1 MSVLFRVVRSGMTR
15 RRTQTLVITLAT
27 LLAVTAS
34 VLAGALLVASRAPFD
49 HAFARQR
56 GAQLT
61 ARFDAR
67 RATTAQ
73 VAASARAS
81 GVTGS
86 SGPFP
91 TTTATT
97 AAHLGT
103 LSIVGR
109 ADPGG
114 AVDRLTVAQG
124 RWARRTGEIV
134 LAVDP
139 EGPPVRLGQRLD
151 FPGLPGGP
159 TLTVVGTARSV
170 SRTADAWVV
179 PAQIAG
185 LTRSGRADGYQMLYR
200 FAHAATDAQVT
211 RDRAALAA
219 TVPKGA
225 FSGARSWLSVRLFA
239 TRETALYVPFLVA
252 FGVLGLVMSALV
264 VGNVVAGSVGTGLR
278 RIGVLKAV
286 GCTPGEVVRAYVA
299 QALVPAAIGTGLGL
313 VAGHLLAAPLLADTS
328 AVYGSVGLGVSAGV
342 DLAVVGGVL
351 GVVAGT
357 AWLGAW
363 RAGRLRTVDALAV
376 GRTPVTGR
384 GRGAARL
391 AARLPVPRPVGLG
404 LARPFHRPARAAS
417 MVAAVVF
424 GTAAVTF
431 ATGMAASLGEV
442 VTAKN
447 HNAAD
452 VTVSAER
459 PGGPGPV
466 PPGTTRA
473 TAAEAAAVR
482 AAIAAR
488 PGTRDQYG
496 SVTAEAQVAGVTG
509 SVPVIA
515 YDGDASWGGFVM
527 VSGRWVR
534 AAGEAVVASPFLT
547 ASGTEVGD
555 TVTLAVNGSP
565 VRTRIVG
572 EVFDVGQQGLRVF
585 TDLATLRTADP
596 DLHPTDH
603 SVRLTRGTDV
613 AAYVKHLNA
622 VLKPLGVSATDTKS
636 VNGSD
641 GAVAL
646 DTLAAMLTLILT
658 AVAGLGVL
666 GGVVLD
672 THERIRDLGIHKA
685 LGMTPRQTVTLV
697 IASVVLPGLAGG
709 ALGVPLGLAVHRV
722 VMPAMG
728 DSAGLRLPD
737 VVLDVYRAPELLLLA
752 LSGTALAI
760 LGALLPAGWAAR
772 VRTATALRTE

>member
-1 MSVLFRVVRSGMTR
+1 MSALLRVVGSGMTR
-15 RRTQTLVITLAT
+15 RRTQTLVVVLAT

-34 VLAGALLVASRAPFD
+34 VLAGALLAASRAPFD
-49 HAFARQR
+49 HAFARQH

-61 ARFDAR
+61 AQFDAR
-67 RATTAQ
+67 RVTTARL
-73 VAASARAS
+73 AASAHAS
-81 GVTGS
+81 GVTGT

-91 TTTATT
+91 TAT
-97 AAHLGT
+97 AAPQNAGA
-103 LSIVGR
+103 LSVVGR

-114 AVDRLTVAQG
+114 AVDQVTPAEG

-134 LAVDP
+134 LAADSD
-139 EGPPVRLGQRLD
+139 GPPVRLGETLR

-179 PAQIAG
+179 PAQIPA
-185 LTRSGRADGYQMLYR
+185 LTASGRPGGYQMLYR
-200 FAHAATDAQVT
+200 FAHAATAAQVAE
-211 RDRAALAA
+211 DRAAVSAA
-219 TVPKGA
+219 VPKGVL
-225 FSGARSWLSVRLFA
+225 SGSRSWLSVREFA

-264 VGNVVAGSVGTGLR
+264 VGNVVAGAVGTGLR

-286 GCTPGEVVRAYVA
+286 GCTPGQVVRAYVG
-299 QALVPAAIGTGLGL
+299 QALVPAAIGTGLG
-313 VAGHLLAAPLLADTS
+313 VTVGQLLAAPLLAETS
-328 AVYGSVGLGVSAGV
+328 AVYGSVGLGVSAGL

-357 AWLGAW
+357 AWVSAW
-363 RAGRLRTVDALAV
+363 RAGRLRTVDALSV
-376 GRTPVTGR
+376 GRTPAAGR
-384 GRGAARL
+384 GRTAARI
-391 AARLPVPRPVGLG
+391 AARLPVPRAVGVG

-431 ATGMAASLGEV
+431 AVGMAASLEQV
-442 VTAKN
+442 IAAKN

-452 VTVSAER
+452 VAVGAAR
-459 PGGPGPV
+459 VQGPV
-466 PPGTTRA
+466 PVGPGA
-473 TAAEAAAVR
+473 QQVTAAQAAAVKTAVAAQR
-482 AAIAAR
+482 A
-488 PGTRDQYG
+488 TRDQYG
-496 SVTAEAQVAGVTG
+496 IATTEAKVAGVTD
-509 SVPVIA
+509 SVPVTA

-527 VSGRWVR
+527 VSGRWIR
-534 AAGEAVVASPFLT
+534 TAGEAVAATPFLT
-547 ASGTEVGD
+547 ASGAEVGD
-555 TVTLAVNGSP
+555 TVTLTVNGSP

-572 EVFDVGQQGLRVF
+572 EVFDTGRQGMRVF
-585 TDLATLRTADP
+585 TDLATLRSADP
-596 DLHPTDH
+596 DLYPAERA
-603 SVRLTRGTDV
+603 VRLAPGTDPK
-613 AAYVKHLNA
+613 AYVRHLDA
-622 VLKPLGVSATDTKS
+622 ALKPLGFTATAAKS

-641 GAVAL
+641 SVVAL
-646 DTLAAMLTLILT
+646 DTLAATLTLILV

-709 ALGVPLGLAVHRV
+709 VLGVPLGLLVHRT

-728 DSAGLRLPD
+728 DSAGLRLPG
-737 VVLDVYRAPELLLLA
+737 VVLDVYRTPELLLLA
-752 LSGTALAI
+752 LGGTAIAI

-772 VRTATALRTE
+772 VRTATALRAE

>member
-61 ARFDAR
+61 AQFDAR

-91 TTTATT
+91 TTTVTP
-97 AAHLGT
+97 AALGT
-103 LSIVGR
+103 LSVVGR

-139 EGPPVRLGQRLD
+139 EGPPVRLGRQLD

-185 LTRSGRADGYQMLYR
+185 LTRSGRADSYQMLYR
-200 FAHAATDAQVT
+200 FAHAATDAQVA

-219 TVPKGA
+219 AVPKGA

-286 GCTPGEVVRAYVA
+286 GCTPGQVVRAYVA

-313 VAGHLLAAPLLADTS
+313 AAGHLLAAPLLADTS

-357 AWLGAW
+357 AWLSAW

-442 VTAKN
+442 ITAKN

-459 PGGPGPV
+459 PGEPGPV
-466 PPGTTRA
+466 PPEATRV

-496 SVTAEAQVAGVTG
+496 SVTAEARVAGVTG

-515 YDGDASWGGFVM
+515 YAGDASWGGFVM

-534 AAGEAVVASPFLT
+534 TAGEAVVASPFLT

-555 TVTLAVNGSP
+555 TVTLTVNGSP
-565 VRTRIVG
+565 VRIRIVG

-585 TDLATLRTADP
+585 TDLSTLRTADP

-613 AAYVKHLNA
+613 AGYVKHLNA

-646 DTLAAMLTLILT
+646 DTLAATLTLILT

-709 ALGVPLGLAVHRV
+709 ALGVPLGLAVHGV

-737 VVLDVYRAPELLLLA
+737 VVLDVYRAPELLLLT

>member
-1 MSVLFRVVRSGMTR
+1 MSALLRVVRSGMTR

-34 VLAGALLVASRAPFD
+34 VLAGALLAASRAPFD
-49 HAFARQR
+49 QAFARQR
-56 GAQLT
+56 GAQL
-61 ARFDAR
+61 AAQFDAR

-73 VAASARAS
+73 LAASAHAP
-81 GVTGS
+81 GVTDS

-91 TTTATT
+91 TATATPDH
-97 AAHLGT
+97 AGA
-103 LSIVGR
+103 LSVVGR
-109 ADPGG
+109 AHPGG
-114 AVDRLTVAQG
+114 AVDRVTLTEG
-124 RWARRTGEIV
+124 RWPRRTGEIV
-134 LAVDP
+134 LAADSD
-139 EGPPVRLGQRLD
+139 GPPVHLGETLE

-159 TLTVVGTARSV
+159 ALTVVGTARSV

-179 PAQIAG
+179 PAQIPA
-185 LTRSGRADGYQMLYR
+185 LTGSGRPAGYQMLYR
-200 FAHAATDAQVT
+200 FAHAATGAQVAK
-211 RDRAALAA
+211 DRAAVAA
-219 TVPKGA
+219 AAPKGA
-225 FSGARSWLSVRLFA
+225 LTSARSWLATRQFA
-239 TRETALYVPFLVA
+239 TRDTALYVPFLVA
-252 FGVLGLVMSALV
+252 FGVLGLVLSALV
-264 VGNVVAGSVGTGLR
+264 VGNVVAGAVGTGLR

-286 GCTPGEVVRAYVA
+286 GCTPGQVVRAYVA
-299 QALVPAAIGTGLGL
+299 QALGPAAIGTGLG
-313 VAGHLLAAPLLADTS
+313 VAGGQAVAAPLLADTA

-342 DLAVVGGVL
+342 DLAVAGGVL

-357 AWLGAW
+357 AWVSAW

-376 GRTPVTGR
+376 GRTPAPGR
-384 GRGAARL
+384 GRVAARL
-391 AARLPVPRPVGLG
+391 AARLPGPRAVGLG

-431 ATGMAASLGEV
+431 AVGMAASLGEV
-442 VTAKN
+442 ITAKN

-459 PGGPGPV
+459 TQRPVPVGPGAQQV
-466 PPGTTRA
+466 TAAQA
-473 TAAEAAAVR
+473 TAVQ
-482 AAIAAR
+482 AAIAAQ

-496 SVTAEAQVAGVTG
+496 SAETEAKVTGVTER
-509 SVPVIA
+509 VPVIA

-527 VSGRWVR
+527 VSGRWIR
-534 AAGEAVVASPFLT
+534 AAGEAVVATPFLT
-547 ASGTEVGD
+547 ASGARVGD
-555 TVTLAVNGSP
+555 TVTLTVNGSP

-572 EVFDVGQQGLRVF
+572 EVFDVGEQGMRLF
-585 TDLATLRTADP
+585 TDLASLRTADP
-596 DLHPTDH
+596 DLHPTDRA
-603 SVRLTRGTDV
+603 VRLAPGTDPK
-613 AAYVKHLNA
+613 AYVHRLDA
-622 VLKPLGVSATDTKS
+622 ALKSLGFTATAAKS

-641 GAVAL
+641 SVVAL
-646 DTLAAMLTLILT
+646 DTLAAALTLILV

-709 ALGVPLGLAVHRV
+709 ALGVPLGLVVHRT

-737 VVLDVYRAPELLLLA
+737 VVLDVYRTPELLLLA
-752 LSGTALAI
+752 LGGTAIAV

-772 VRTATALRTE
+772 VRTAKALRTE